1 MSKMKIL
8 LLCNKSPWPPKDG
21 GAAATLSTIKGLM
34 EFKAT
39 ITVLSFNTMK
49 HFANSSQIPPEYSKN
64 VEFHFVNIDTTIKPL
79 KLIKNLVLSN
89 RPYNIERFESSEFEK
104 KLSDLLKNN
113 FDVVQVEGLTL
124 IHYLPLIRN
133 RTNAKVVFR
142 PHNVES
148 SIWSQLAE
156 KENNPFRKFYFRILS
171 ERIRKAESEII
182 NGFDGVA
189 AITSADLEWFRSNGL
204 LKPSVAVPPGVEIY
218 IPNENQLINDSAIFF
233 IGSLD
238 WLPNINGLKWFVT
251 KVWPLI
257 LKAVPGASFSIAGRN
272 ATGNILRFLKRVNLP
287 FSGEVPSS
295 SDFMIDKSLMV
306 VPLFS
311 GSGIRMRII
320 EGMSFGKSIVTT
332 SRGAEGLDY
341 EDKRD
346 LFIADT
352 REDFADRVID
362 LLKDNQLMKQ
372 TGINALE
379 NVRKNYNIL
388 ASAGNLLKFYS
399 ELSA

>member
-21 GAAATLSTIKGLM
+21 GAAATLSMIKGLM
-34 EFKAT
+34 EFKAN
-39 ITVLSFNTMK
+39 ITVLSFNTVK
-49 HFANSSQIPPEYSKN
+49 HFADSSQIPHEYVKN
-64 VEFHFVNIDTTIKPL
+64 VEFNFVNLDTTIKPL
-79 KLIKNLVLSN
+79 KLIKNLLLSN
-89 RPYNIERFESSEFEK
+89 RPYNIERFKSPEFEK

-113 FDVVQVEGLTL
+113 FDIVQIEGLNL
-124 IHYLPLIRN
+124 SQYLPLIRN
-133 RTNAKVVFR
+133 RTRAKVVFR

-156 KENNPFRKFYFRILS
+156 KEKNPLRKFYFRILS
-171 ERIRKAESEII
+171 ERIGKAESEII
-182 NGFDGVA
+182 NDFDGIA
-189 AITSADLEWFRSNGL
+189 AITSVDLEWFRSNGL
-204 LKPSVAVPPGVEIY
+204 IKPSIVTPPGVDTYTQEKKLVV
-218 IPNENQLINDSAIFF
+218 NSSAIFF

-251 KVWPLI
+251 EVWPLI
-257 LKAVPGASFSIAGRN
+257 LKAVPGVTFSIAGRN
-272 ATGNILRFLKRVNLP
+272 ATGNILRFLKRANLP

-295 SDFMIDKSLMV
+295 SDFMIDKSVMV

-311 GSGIRMRII
+311 GSGVRMRII
-320 EGMSFGKSIVTT
+320 EGMRFGKSIVTT
-332 SRGAEGLDY
+332 YRGAEGLDY
-341 EDKRD
+341 EDKTN

-362 LLKDNQLMKQ
+362 LLRDVQLMKQ
-372 TGINALE
+372 TGVNAVE

-388 ASAGNLLKFYS
+388 ASARNLLKFYS
-399 ELSA
+399 ELTA

>member
-21 GAAATLSTIKGLM
+21 GAAAILSTIKGLL
-34 EFKAT
+34 ECKAA

-49 HFANSSQIPPEYSKN
+49 HFANKSEVPPEYSKT
-64 VEFHFVNIDTTIKPL
+64 VKFHFVNIDTTVKPQKLVRNLIFSNKPYSIK
-79 KLIKNLVLSN
+79 
-89 RPYNIERFESSEFEK
+89 RFESSEYEK
-104 KLSDLLKNN
+104 KLTELLKND
-113 FDVVQVEGLTL
+113 FDIVQVEGLAL
-124 IHYLPLIRN
+124 VYYLPIIRN
-133 RTNAKVVFR
+133 RTTAKIVFR

-148 SIWSQLAE
+148 TIWTQLA
-156 KENNPFRKFYFRILS
+156 KEEYNPFRKFYFKILS
-171 ERIRKAESEII
+171 GRIRKAETEII
-182 NGFDGVA
+182 NDFDGVA
-189 AITSADLEWFRSNGL
+189 AITSVDLEWFRSKGL
-204 LKPSVAVPPGVEIY
+204 LKPSVVIPPGVDIN
-218 IPNENQLINDSAIFF
+218 IPKENQVINSSAIFF

-238 WLPNINGLKWFVT
+238 WLPNINGLKWFVR
-251 KVWPLI
+251 KVWPSI
-257 LKAVPGASFSIAGRN
+257 LKAVPGVSFSIAGRN

-287 FSGEVPSS
+287 FSGEVPASS
-295 SDFMIDKSLMV
+295 GFMTDKSVMV

-362 LLKDNQLMKQ
+362 LLKNTQLMKQ
-372 TGINALE
+372 TGINAVE

-399 ELSA
+399 ELTA